1 MIPNSTLKAETRKR
15 RAGNDDRAYRIASLA
30 THDNPVSIMDLSKVS
45 NFAKSCIAQGA
56 SDDDAVA
63 ATRKFI
69 QQLNGNPVE

>member
-15 RAGNDDRAYRIASLA
+15 RAGNTDRADRIASLA

-45 NFAKSCIAQGA
+45 NFAKSCLDKGA

-63 ATRKFI
+63 ATRMFI
-69 QQLNGNPVE
+69 KQLNNPVE